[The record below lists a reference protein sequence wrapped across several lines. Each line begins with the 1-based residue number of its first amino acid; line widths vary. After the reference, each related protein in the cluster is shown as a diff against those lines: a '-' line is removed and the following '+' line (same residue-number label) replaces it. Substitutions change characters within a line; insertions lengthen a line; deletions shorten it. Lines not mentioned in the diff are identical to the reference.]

1 MLSTE
6 TEESTTEDQLKP
18 SPDHSHHIPYAQPQ
32 SQQDS
37 DEEITF
43 PCRKISWEVKG
54 KRKRPKS
61 IATRKTSTRPVKQ
74 KKFVDD
80 YDEDEPLPKPFG
92 KPPVKPKTPKDSYTN
107 IDLPELPKLSTV
119 SDEAI
124 LITPPKLK
132 TEPKTPHKKSILKK
146 KSKTP
151 TLKPKIPLRAT
162 LKNLSPITLDD
173 DNEDEEQPTPE
184 ISLIQDLDKA
194 KVPPEKSPLP
204 TPPLGTESN
213 EVLQAILTGKR
224 CELSESEF
232 EPLSNEDEED
242 PDKVVKFETH
252 LEIKTFESPDKP
264 KNPNMDYP
272 TKRVHRTYGFVDL
285 KIAKARDTLARQ
297 DASPKAKEHALKN
310 LQKYKHIKR
319 ILLRENENSWFEDEF

>member
-61 IATRKTSTRPVKQ
+61 ITTRKTSTRPVKQ

-107 IDLPELPKLSTV
+107 IDLPEQPKLSTV

-173 DNEDEEQPTPE
+173 DNEDEEQPTRTGT
-184 ISLIQDLDKA
+184 IYRYIDASRYG
-194 KVPPEKSPLP
+194 
-204 TPPLGTESN
+204 LGRYTYRYAWCRI
-213 EVLQAILTGKR
+213 AIL
-224 CELSESEF
+224 
-232 EPLSNEDEED
+232 
-242 PDKVVKFETH
+242 
-252 LEIKTFESPDKP
+252 LEIRLSINLAHFLPQ
-264 KNPNMDYP
+264 NM
-272 TKRVHRTYGFVDL
+272 F
-285 KIAKARDTLARQ
+285 
-297 DASPKAKEHALKN
+297 
-310 LQKYKHIKR
+310 
-319 ILLRENENSWFEDEF
+319 

>member
-1 MLSTE
+1 M
-6 TEESTTEDQLKP
+6 
-18 SPDHSHHIPYAQPQ
+18 
-32 SQQDS
+32 
-37 DEEITF
+37 
-43 PCRKISWEVKG
+43 
-54 KRKRPKS
+54 
-61 IATRKTSTRPVKQ
+61 
-74 KKFVDD
+74 
-80 YDEDEPLPKPFG
+80 
-92 KPPVKPKTPKDSYTN
+92 KPKTPKDSYTN
-107 IDLPELPKLSTV
+107 IDLPEQPKLSTV

-132 TEPKTPHKKSILKK
+132 TEPKTPHKKFILKK

-173 DNEDEEQPTPE
+173 DNEDEQQPTPE

-232 EPLSNEDEED
+232 EPFSNEDE
-242 PDKVVKFETH
+242 
-252 LEIKTFESPDKP
+252 
-264 KNPNMDYP
+264 
-272 TKRVHRTYGFVDL
+272 
-285 KIAKARDTLARQ
+285 
-297 DASPKAKEHALKN
+297 
-310 LQKYKHIKR
+310 
-319 ILLRENENSWFEDEF
+319 